1 MNIKSQLS
9 NVIKKKLFNTFIINE
24 EVFSQMAEKEQ
35 LSENQEKYGYD
46 TNIENVQQ
54 SMVVQT
60 YKKELAIK
68 HILDNDIYSFK
79 NALLILNPY
88 KISLLTAVLLF
99 NTEMQCMVRYV
110 IKGIRGSKDYTV
122 CDETYTTRHRVPIIG
137 LYENAYNLV
146 QVYLLDADKNVLD
159 MNKIMIHTPKLRGKL
174 ETNVNV
180 TGQTD
185 EKDDRFMLVTGGYS
199 GSTYAFDENGNV
211 RFILGRPSH
220 PYGIHELGNGRFLY
234 AEKYMRQPN
243 YGNAHSVVM
252 HEMDYMG
259 RVYKTFL
266 HPNGFH
272 HWAVREKNTGNYL
285 IASSSINDSFAENMI
300 IEIDAE
306 TGNVLRSINVNEL
319 FDDTYVTRSDWAH
332 INSFDYIAEEDCVIV
347 SMRNIHTIAKIS
359 LKDNELVW
367 LIANP
372 KFYKKT
378 AQKDKVL
385 RPAESMEWF
394 FQQHAVSLLDYD
406 SEEGKYKIILF
417 DNHTANRR
425 PVRYFDKIE
434 GSNVLILNIDE
445 KKGTVSKEKRVPTA
459 LSITRSNAF
468 VTDDGDYIYAM
479 CGNLKE
485 EIDGC
490 RAKIYKYDYQT
501 GKCVKEISC
510 KKDFFSGSEMKF
522 DAKEL
527 SKSVCGDGDIIVG
540 ELKAPTYKEGNF
552 ENLSNAIAINEYEE
566 SDDVECFENGLPV
579 IVRIVGDLLQIY
591 GRDHLVKKVYLYNEN
606 GTYEQDFSD
615 TEQKSQIFIKQ
626 KYYVNVPLDR
636 IKNGSYNIAL
646 NIDDKI
652 YTTEYFIKSNRLN
665 CYYK

>member
-54 SMVVQT
+54 SMAVQT

-319 FDDTYVTRSDWAH
+319 FDDTYVTRSD
-332 INSFDYIAEEDCVIV
+332 
-347 SMRNIHTIAKIS
+347 
-359 LKDNELVW
+359 
-367 LIANP
+367 
-372 KFYKKT
+372 
-378 AQKDKVL
+378 
-385 RPAESMEWF
+385 
-394 FQQHAVSLLDYD
+394 
-406 SEEGKYKIILF
+406 
-417 DNHTANRR
+417 
-425 PVRYFDKIE
+425 
-434 GSNVLILNIDE
+434 
-445 KKGTVSKEKRVPTA
+445 
-459 LSITRSNAF
+459 
-468 VTDDGDYIYAM
+468 
-479 CGNLKE
+479 
-485 EIDGC
+485 
-490 RAKIYKYDYQT
+490 
-501 GKCVKEISC
+501 
-510 KKDFFSGSEMKF
+510 
-522 DAKEL
+522 
-527 SKSVCGDGDIIVG
+527 
-540 ELKAPTYKEGNF
+540 
-552 ENLSNAIAINEYEE
+552 
-566 SDDVECFENGLPV
+566 
-579 IVRIVGDLLQIY
+579 
-591 GRDHLVKKVYLYNEN
+591 
-606 GTYEQDFSD
+606 
-615 TEQKSQIFIKQ
+615 
-626 KYYVNVPLDR
+626 
-636 IKNGSYNIAL
+636 
-646 NIDDKI
+646 
-652 YTTEYFIKSNRLN
+652 
-665 CYYK
+665 

>member
-1 MNIKSQLS
+1 MNL
-9 NVIKKKLFNTFIINE
+9 
-24 EVFSQMAEKEQ
+24 
-35 LSENQEKYGYD
+35 YG
-46 TNIENVQQ
+46 
-54 SMVVQT
+54 
-60 YKKELAIK
+60 
-68 HILDNDIYSFK
+68 
-79 NALLILNPY
+79 LLQI
-88 KISLLTAVLLF
+88 
-99 NTEMQCMVRYV
+99 Q
-110 IKGIRGSKDYTV
+110 
-122 CDETYTTRHRVPIIG
+122 
-137 LYENAYNLV
+137 
-146 QVYLLDADKNVLD
+146 
-159 MNKIMIHTPKLRGKL
+159 
-174 ETNVNV
+174 
-180 TGQTD
+180 
-185 EKDDRFMLVTGGYS
+185 
-199 GSTYAFDENGNV
+199 
-211 RFILGRPSH
+211 
-220 PYGIHELGNGRFLY
+220 
-234 AEKYMRQPN
+234 
-243 YGNAHSVVM
+243 
-252 HEMDYMG
+252 
-259 RVYKTFL
+259 
-266 HPNGFH
+266 
-272 HWAVREKNTGNYL
+272 
-285 IASSSINDSFAENMI
+285 
-300 IEIDAE
+300 
-306 TGNVLRSINVNEL
+306 
-319 FDDTYVTRSDWAH
+319 
-332 INSFDYIAEEDCVIV
+332 
-347 SMRNIHTIAKIS
+347 
-359 LKDNELVW
+359 
-367 LIANP
+367 
-372 KFYKKT
+372 KFYKNT

-406 SEEGKYKIILF
+406 SDAGKYKIILF